1 MGPLLH
7 FGIFNLSTSKYYL
20 LLATSLDMLECV
32 ICVIPWIAI
41 QNNLFKS
48 WLRVSILAV
57 SRICVS
63 LRYGWDCVMSGR
75 LVIFFYFSIGY
86 YWDITRE
93 VAKGT
98 NRVWWPRDLPKNT
111 KSRFALVVPWD
122 ICYIMGFST
131 CQPPNKYCLLLST
144 SLNMT
149 EDIIITF
156 YDIMETSPGGS
167 WRNVAI
173 ITATISSSIY

>member
-1 MGPLLH
+1 MNLNVLLQL
-7 FGIFNLSTSKYYL
+7 FTTLWRQA
-20 LLATSLDMLECV
+20 LARAEESPPSYV
-32 ICVIPWIAI
+32 
-41 QNNLFKS
+41 QLFKIIS
-48 WLRVSILAV
+48 LKVDWEVSILAV

-122 ICYIMGFST
+122 LCYIMGFST

-167 WRNVAI
+167 WRNAAI